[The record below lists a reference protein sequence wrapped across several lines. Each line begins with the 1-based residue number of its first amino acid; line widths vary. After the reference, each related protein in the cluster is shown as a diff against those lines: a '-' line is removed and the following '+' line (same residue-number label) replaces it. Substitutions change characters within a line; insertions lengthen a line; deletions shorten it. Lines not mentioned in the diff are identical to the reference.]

1 MEDCAMAEMCR
12 PSQALDVGAVNN
24 LKKKVIKEYEKYL
37 HNLFKGYKNDYC
49 FILNEI
55 SFIESYDDLDNQRLI
70 YEYYINHG
78 V

>member
-1 MEDCAMAEMCR
+1 MCR

-37 HNLFKGYKNDYC
+37 HNLFKGHKDGYKS
-49 FILNEI
+49 ILDEI
-55 SFIESYDDLDNQRLI
+55 NFIETYQDLDNEKVI
-70 YEYYINHG
+70 YEYYINYG